1 MAEYIVTRP
10 WFGVKKGQRLT
21 IPNLHPALRP
31 NVRLLS
37 QVEEEGVDIVDLG
50 EERQVPGAQDP
61 LGLADN
67 QGNGNVEFDWERV
80 RGDLIEELTDS
91 GVDFDAE
98 APAAEL
104 AALLDE
110 EVREG
115 IKLGA
120 E

>member
-1 MAEYIVTRP
+1 MAEYIVVRP

-21 IPNLHPALRP
+21 IKNLHPALKP
-31 NVRLLS
+31 NVRLFS
-37 QVEEEGVDIVDLG
+37 QAEEEGVETVDLDP
-50 EERQVPGAQDP
+50 ERRVPGAQDP
-61 LGLADN
+61 LALADSLN
-67 QGNGNVEFDWERV
+67 QGNVEFDWERV

>member
-1 MAEYIVTRP
+1 MAEYIVVRP

-21 IPNLHPALRP
+21 IKNLHPALKP
-31 NVRLLS
+31 NVRLFS
-37 QVEEEGVDIVDLG
+37 QTEEEVDIVDLDQ
-50 EERQVPGAQDP
+50 EHRVPGAQDP
-61 LGLADN
+61 LALADSLN
-67 QGNGNVEFDWERV
+67 QGNVEFDWERV
-80 RGDLIEELTDS
+80 RDDLIEELTDS